1 MSTDF
6 SYGGK
11 QIVISGPIKPNGKD
25 MPSDARTRVESY
37 ADIASIPNPHVGL
50 KITVK
55 VDETNNN
62 KMTDYIV
69 KSLKANS
76 MGVAN
81 SLIDE
86 VVRYVDY
93 LGANGQGV
101 DTNNFATKEELGL
114 KADKTELHSHI
125 NKTVLDGI
133 TSTNVDNWNNKVDK
147 VEGKT
152 LTTNDY
158 TNEEKQTVASLK
170 ATVGDTSSGLVKDVK
185 DLKTN
190 GVSQDNINV
199 AIENYLQE
207 HPVSGG
213 ATAEQVAQIEA
224 NRTAI
229 GDENSGLV
237 KEVNNIKN
245 TELQNLNTAILRV
258 NETVGNKSEL
268 PVGDENI
275 IASINRIDGKTTTG
289 NGLTSEQAQ
298 RLQTAYEHS
307 QSDHVTMDEVN
318 AAISNA
324 QLGGGEVDTTSFA
337 TDLSLVGS
345 NLQLKNSNGALI
357 GSSVILPSSTGGT
370 AATNEVNFSVSSK
383 LGKIVQKIYS
393 DRPNC
398 IVSFISDDLY
408 MADYTKRDW
417 FKELG
422 CAYTIPVVCSRIN
435 SEGYPTLEQVL
446 ELQNDYGYEI
456 ASHTFNHVELDK
468 QTDEVMEREIKSSFE
483 FLNKNGLR
491 CENFMIPYGK
501 YNNKVLAVASKYYR
515 STRSSEEDYNS
526 IGLDTTHI
534 KSFWIDQYKTT
545 DLEGQKARVDNAFEN
560 GLWLI
565 FSMHTGMMQSSEF
578 TDMVKPLIEYINSKN
593 IPIMTVSKALD
604 YFQNP
609 IEVSSITS
617 AGVRTRHFYINAKG
631 EIKSDEIS
639 LLSNKVLEQENT
651 IKVLTSK
658 QNDIISRLTALEQN
672 EGGAIPVQSVSINN
686 TPITVQINKSK
697 KLTCTVLPSTAT
709 DKTVVW
715 SGDNDT
721 IATIT
726 SDGTIT
732 GNQLGTVNI
741 TVTTNDGNKTDTVSV
756 EVVET
761 HVSSENFRT
770 LTLDGSET
778 WSEDTSFTNHG
789 STYDTSVF
797 RTPTPTW
804 CDGTAINF
812 SKYSR
817 DFKEVNFK
825 VVPGL
830 STRDMYSTYHD
841 NAIIVRDDYIYVEI
855 KNSLLSTTGVNGFKN
870 YLNSNNIS
878 VDIRTKVYNKKYIT
892 IDGYSGLSILNF
904 TNISNGVF
912 HAYLTIDKSLTN
924 FGVTTSISEQLNWID
939 YDNRNFDKTVKDIFT
954 YNSSNLF
961 IGIDANKLSEFT
973 IEALNQYLNVNPIV
987 IELTLS

>member
-1 MSTDF
+1 MLINNKSLIKTINKLNLTDDEREKF
-6 SYGGK
+6 NKISEDDKGNFVYNGK
-11 QIVISGPIKPNGKD
+11 PVIS
-25 MPSDARTRVESY
+25 
-37 ADIASIPNPHVGL
+37 
-50 KITVK
+50 
-55 VDETNNN
+55 
-62 KMTDYIV
+62 
-69 KSLKANS
+69 
-76 MGVAN
+76 
-81 SLIDE
+81 
-86 VVRYVDY
+86 
-93 LGANGQGV
+93 
-101 DTNNFATKEELGL
+101 
-114 KADKTELHSHI
+114 
-125 NKTVLDGI
+125 
-133 TSTNVDNWNNKVDK
+133 
-147 VEGKT
+147 
-152 LTTNDY
+152 
-158 TNEEKQTVASLK
+158 
-170 ATVGDTSSGLVKDVK
+170 
-185 DLKTN
+185 
-190 GVSQDNINV
+190 
-199 AIENYLQE
+199 
-207 HPVSGG
+207 G
-213 ATAEQVAQIEA
+213 ATAEQVQ
-224 NRTAI
+224 
-229 GDENSGLV
+229 
-237 KEVNNIKN
+237 
-245 TELQNLNTAILRV
+245 Q
-258 NETVGNKSEL
+258 
-268 PVGDENI
+268 
-275 IASINRIDGKTTTG
+275 
-289 NGLTSEQAQ
+289 
-298 RLQTAYEHS
+298 LQTAYEHS

-318 AAISNA
+318 VAISNA
-324 QLGGGEVDTTSFA
+324 QLDGGEVDTTSFA
-337 TDLSLVGS
+337 SDLSLTGS

-357 GSSVILPSSTGGT
+357 GSSVILPSSTGE
-370 AATNEVNFSVSSK
+370 AAVTNEVNFSVSSK
-383 LGKIVQKIYS
+383 LGKIVQNVYS

-456 ASHTFNHVELDK
+456 ASHTFNHVSLDK
-468 QTDEVMEREIKSSFE
+468 QTDEVMEKELKSSFE

-491 CENFMIPYGK
+491 CENFMIPYGA

-515 STRSSEEDYNS
+515 SIRSSEEDYNS
-526 IGLDTTHI
+526 IGLDTTRL
-534 KSFWIDQYKTT
+534 KSFWIDRYKTA
-545 DLEGQKARVDNAFEN
+545 DLEGQKTRVDSAFEN

-565 FSMHTGMMQSSEF
+565 FSMHTGAMAESEF

-672 EGGAIPVQSVSINN
+672 EGGAIAVQSVSINN

-715 SGDNDT
+715 SGDNDS

-741 TVTTNDGNKTDTVSV
+741 TVTTNDGNKTATVSV
-756 EVVET
+756 EVVES
-761 HVSSENFRT
+761 HVSSEDFRT
-770 LTLDGSET
+770 LTLNGSEA
-778 WSEDTSFTNHG
+778 WSEESFANHG
-789 STYDTSVF
+789 SAYDTSVF
-797 RTPTPTW
+797 KTSTPTW
-804 CDGTAINF
+804 CDGTNIADT
-812 SKYSR
+812 KYSR
-817 DFKEVNFK
+817 DFKEVNFT

-830 STRDMYSTYHD
+830 STADMYSTYHD

-892 IDGYSGLSILNF
+892 IDGYSGLTTLNF

-912 HAYLTIDKSLTN
+912 HAYLTLDPSLTN
-924 FGVTTSISEQLNWID
+924 FGVTTSISEQLNWIEF
-939 YDNRNFDKTVKDIFT
+939 DNRDFDKTVKDIFT
-954 YNSSNLF
+954 YSGNNLF

-973 IEALNQYLNVNPIV
+973 IEALNQYLNENPIV
-987 IELTLS
+987 IELTLR

>member
-1 MSTDF
+1 MSDNLTA
-6 SYGGK
+6 SLSVG
-11 QIVISGPIKPNGKD
+11 VIYSGDGSGLTAEQEEQLNKIPMIEQSVEEITNELNTKANA
-25 MPSDARTRVESY
+25 SDIPTNTSELNNDSGFLT
-37 ADIASIPNPHVGL
+37 SIPSEYV
-50 KITVK
+50 T
-55 VDETNNN
+55 ETEMNEA
-62 KMTDYIV
+62 I
-69 KSLKANS
+69 AN
-76 MGVAN
+76 V
-81 SLIDE
+81 
-86 VVRYVDY
+86 
-93 LGANGQGV
+93 
-101 DTNNFATKEELGL
+101 
-114 KADKTELHSHI
+114 
-125 NKTVLDGI
+125 
-133 TSTNVDNWNNKVDK
+133 
-147 VEGKT
+147 
-152 LTTNDY
+152 
-158 TNEEKQTVASLK
+158 
-170 ATVGDTSSGLVKDVK
+170 SSG
-185 DLKTN
+185 
-190 GVSQDNINV
+190 GSVSQEDINTAV
-199 AIENYLQE
+199 NNYLTE

-213 ATAEQVAQIEA
+213 ATTEQAAQIQA
-224 NRTAI
+224 NKTAVQT
-229 GDENSGLV
+229 L
-237 KEVNNIKN
+237 
-245 TELQNLNTAILRV
+245 
-258 NETVGNKSEL
+258 ETL
-268 PVGDENI
+268 VGDESGLPSGDANV
-275 IASINRIDGKTTTG
+275 IASINRIDSKPLEPINYT
-289 NGLTSEQAQ
+289 L
-298 RLQTAYEHS
+298 
-307 QSDHVTMDEVN
+307 
-318 AAISNA
+318 
-324 QLGGGEVDTTSFA
+324 
-337 TDLSLVGS
+337 GS
-345 NLQLKNSNGALI
+345 NVSKTIQRINS
-357 GSSVILPSSTGGT
+357 
-370 AATNEVNFSVSSK
+370 
-383 LGKIVQKIYS
+383 
-393 DRPNC
+393 DMPNC

-408 MADYTKRDW
+408 MADYTKKDW

-435 SEGYPTLEQVL
+435 SDGYPTLEQVL

-456 ASHTFNHVELDK
+456 ASHTFNHVQLDK
-468 QTDEVMEREIKSSFE
+468 QTDEVMEEELKSSFE

-491 CENFMIPYGK
+491 CENFMIPYGA

-515 STRSSEEDYNS
+515 SIRSSEEDYNS
-526 IGLDTTHI
+526 IGLDTTRI
-534 KSFWIDQYKTT
+534 KSFWIDRYKTT

-565 FSMHTGMMQSSEF
+565 FSMHTGTMAESEF

-631 EIKSDEIS
+631 EIISDEIT
-639 LLSNKVLEQENT
+639 LLSNKILEQENT

-658 QNDIISRLTALEQN
+658 QNDIISRLTVLEQN
-672 EGGAIPVQSVSINN
+672 TGGTVYVQSVSINN

-715 SGDNDT
+715 SGDNDS

-756 EVVET
+756 EVVEN
-761 HVSSENFRT
+761 HVSSEDFRT

-778 WSEDTSFTNHG
+778 WSEDTSFPNHG

-797 RTPTPTW
+797 RTSTPSW
-804 CDGTAINF
+804 CDGTPMSYA
-812 SKYSR
+812 KYSR
-817 DFKEVNFK
+817 DFKEVNFT

-830 STRDMYSTYHD
+830 STTDMYNTYHD
-841 NAIIVRDDYIYVEI
+841 NAIIVRNDYIYVEI

-892 IDGYSGLSILNF
+892 IDGYSGLAVLNF

-912 HAYLTIDKSLTN
+912 HAYLTLNSKLNN
-924 FGVTTSISEQLNWID
+924 FGATTSISEQLNWID

-954 YNSSNLF
+954 YNGGNLF

-973 IEALNQYLNVNPIV
+973 IEALNQYLNENPIV
-987 IELTLS
+987 IELTLR

>member
-1 MSTDF
+1 MTTDF
-6 SYGGK
+6 TYSGK
-11 QIVISGPIKPNGKD
+11 QILSNGPFKPNGKD
-25 MPSDARTRVESY
+25 MPNDARTRVESY
-37 ADIASIPNPHVGL
+37 ADIVSIPNPYVGL

-76 MGVAN
+76 MGAPN
-81 SLIDE
+81 SAIDE
-86 VVRYVDY
+86 VVRYADY
-93 LGANGQGV
+93 LGV
-101 DTNNFATKEELGL
+101 
-114 KADKTELHSHI
+114 S
-125 NKTVLDGI
+125 
-133 TSTNVDNWNNKVDK
+133 
-147 VEGKT
+147 
-152 LTTNDY
+152 
-158 TNEEKQTVASLK
+158 
-170 ATVGDTSSGLVKDVK
+170 SSG
-185 DLKTN
+185 
-190 GVSQDNINV
+190 
-199 AIENYLQE
+199 
-207 HPVSGG
+207 GG
-213 ATAEQVAQIEA
+213 TSA
-224 NRTAI
+224 
-229 GDENSGLV
+229 G
-237 KEVNNIKN
+237 
-245 TELQNLNTAILRV
+245 
-258 NETVGNKSEL
+258 
-268 PVGDENI
+268 
-275 IASINRIDGKTTTG
+275 TG
-289 NGLTSEQAQ
+289 AGLTSEQAQ
-298 RLQTAYEHS
+298 QLQTAYEHS

-345 NLQLKNSNGALI
+345 SLQLKNSNGALI

-383 LGKIVQKIYS
+383 LGKIVQKVYS
-393 DRPNC
+393 DRPKC

-435 SEGYPTLEQVL
+435 SDGYPTLEQVL

-456 ASHTFNHVELDK
+456 ASHTFNHVDLSK
-468 QTDEVMEREIKSSFE
+468 QTDEVMEKEIKSSFE

-491 CENFMIPYGK
+491 CENFMIPFGG

-534 KSFWIDQYKTT
+534 KSFWIDRYKTT
-545 DLEGQKARVDNAFEN
+545 DLEGQKIRVDNAFEN

-565 FSMHTGMMQSSEF
+565 FSMHTGTMGESEF

-672 EGGAIPVQSVSINN
+672 TGGGVISVQSVSIDN

-715 SGDNDT
+715 SGDNDS

-726 SDGTIT
+726 SNGTIT

-756 EVVET
+756 EVVES
-761 HVSSENFRT
+761 HISSEDFRT
-770 LTLDGSET
+770 LTLDGSED
-778 WSEDTSFTNHG
+778 WSEDTSFVNHG

-797 RTPTPTW
+797 RTPTPAW
-804 CDGTAINF
+804 CDGTKMAYA
-812 SKYSR
+812 KYSR
-817 DFKEVNFK
+817 DFKEVNFT

-830 STRDMYSTYHD
+830 TTVDMYNTYHD

-878 VDIRTKVYNKKYIT
+878 IDIRTKVYNKKYIT
-892 IDGYSGLSILNF
+892 IDGHSGLAVLNF

-912 HAYLTIDKSLTN
+912 HAYLTLDPSLNN

-954 YNSSNLF
+954 YNNNNLF
-961 IGIDANKLSEFT
+961 IGIDADKLSEFT
-973 IEALNQYLNVNPIV
+973 IAALNQYLNENPIV
-987 IELTLS
+987 IELTLR

>member
-1 MSTDF
+1 MTTDF
-6 SYGGK
+6 NYNNKTIDSG
-11 QIVISGPIKPNGKD
+11 GPIKPSGTD
-25 MPSDARTRVESY
+25 QPGDPRTRVDFYS
-37 ADIASIPNPHVGL
+37 DIKLIPNPYVGMI
-50 KITVK
+50 ITVK
-55 VDETNNN
+55 TDETNQN
-62 KMTDYIV
+62 KMTDYKV
-69 KSLKANS
+69 LSLKANS
-76 MGVAN
+76 LGVAN
-81 SLIDE
+81 S
-86 VVRYVDY
+86 VVDQVQRYVDY
-93 LGANGQGV
+93 LGASSGGSV
-101 DTNNFATKEELGL
+101 DLSGYATKDELNT
-114 KADKTELHSHI
+114 KANTSDIPTNTSELYNDSGFLTSIPSEYVTETEMNEAI
-125 NKTVLDGI
+125 A
-133 TSTNVDNWNNKVDK
+133 NV
-147 VEGKT
+147 
-152 LTTNDY
+152 
-158 TNEEKQTVASLK
+158 
-170 ATVGDTSSGLVKDVK
+170 SSG
-185 DLKTN
+185 
-190 GVSQDNINV
+190 GSVSQEEINTAV
-199 AIENYLQE
+199 NNYLTE
-207 HPVSGG
+207 HPVSSG
-213 ATAEQVAQIEA
+213 ATAEQASQIQA
-224 NRTAI
+224 NKTAI
-229 GDENSGLV
+229 GDANSGLI
-237 KEVNNIKN
+237 KEINDIKN
-245 TELQNLNTAILRV
+245 TELQNLNTTIQEV
-258 NETVGNKSEL
+258 NETLGNKTGL
-268 PVGDENI
+268 PSGDSNV
-275 IASINRIDGKTTTG
+275 IASINRIDSKPLEPINYT
-289 NGLTSEQAQ
+289 L
-298 RLQTAYEHS
+298 
-307 QSDHVTMDEVN
+307 
-318 AAISNA
+318 
-324 QLGGGEVDTTSFA
+324 
-337 TDLSLVGS
+337 GS
-345 NLQLKNSNGALI
+345 NVSKTIQRINSNM
-357 GSSVILPSSTGGT
+357 
-370 AATNEVNFSVSSK
+370 
-383 LGKIVQKIYS
+383 
-393 DRPNC
+393 PNC

-408 MADYTKRDW
+408 MADYTKKDW

-435 SEGYPTLEQVL
+435 SDGYPTLEQVL
-446 ELQNDYGYEI
+446 ELQNNYGYEI

-468 QTDEVMEREIKSSFE
+468 QTDEVMEEEIKSSFE

-491 CENFMIPYGK
+491 CENFMIPFGK

-515 STRSSEEDYNS
+515 SIRSSEEDYNS

-534 KSFWIDQYKTT
+534 KSFWIDRYKTT

-565 FSMHTGMMQSSEF
+565 FSMHTGTMAESEF
-578 TDMVKPLIEYINSKN
+578 TDMVKPLIEYVNSKN

-617 AGVRTRHFYINAKG
+617 AGIRTRHFCINAKG
-631 EIKSDEIS
+631 EIISDEIT
-639 LLSNKVLEQENT
+639 LLSNKILEQENT

-672 EGGAIPVQSVSINN
+672 TGGAVYVQSVSINN

-715 SGDNDT
+715 SGDNDS

-756 EVVET
+756 EVVES
-761 HVSSENFRT
+761 HVSSEDFRT

-778 WSEDTSFTNHG
+778 WSEDTSFPNHG

-797 RTPTPTW
+797 RTPTPSW
-804 CDGTAINF
+804 CDGTKINDF
-812 SKYSR
+812 KYSR
-817 DFKEVNFK
+817 DFKEVNFT

-830 STRDMYSTYHD
+830 STSDMYSTYHD

-892 IDGYSGLSILNF
+892 IDGYSGLATLNF

-912 HAYLTIDKSLTN
+912 HAYLKIDSRLNN
-924 FGVTTSISEQLNWID
+924 FGVTTSISDQLNWID

-954 YNSSNLF
+954 YSGGNLF

-973 IEALNQYLNVNPIV
+973 IEALNQYLNENPIV
-987 IELTLS
+987 IELTLR

>member
-1 MSTDF
+1 MATDF
-6 SYGGK
+6 NYNNKTIDSG
-11 QIVISGPIKPNGKD
+11 GPIKPSGTD
-25 MPSDARTRVESY
+25 QPGDPRTRVDFYS
-37 ADIASIPNPHVGL
+37 DIKLIPNPYVGMI
-50 KITVK
+50 ITVK
-55 VDETNNN
+55 TDETNQN
-62 KMTDYIV
+62 KMTDYKV
-69 KSLKANS
+69 LSLKANTL
-76 MGVAN
+76 GIAN
-81 SLIDE
+81 SVIDR
-86 VVRYVDY
+86 VQRYVEY
-93 LGANGQGV
+93 LGASSGGSV
-101 DTNNFATKEELGL
+101 DLSGYATKDELNT
-114 KADKTELHSHI
+114 KANTSDIPTNTSELYNDSGFLTSIPSEYVTETEMNEAI
-125 NKTVLDGI
+125 A
-133 TSTNVDNWNNKVDK
+133 NV
-147 VEGKT
+147 
-152 LTTNDY
+152 
-158 TNEEKQTVASLK
+158 
-170 ATVGDTSSGLVKDVK
+170 SSG
-185 DLKTN
+185 
-190 GVSQDNINV
+190 GSVSQEDINTAV
-199 AIENYLQE
+199 NNYLTE
-207 HPVSGG
+207 HPVSSG
-213 ATAEQVAQIEA
+213 ATAEQASQIQA
-224 NRTAI
+224 NKTAI
-229 GDENSGLV
+229 GDANSGLI
-237 KEVNNIKN
+237 KEINDIKN
-245 TELQNLNTAILRV
+245 TELQNLNTAIQEV
-258 NETVGNKSEL
+258 NETLGDKTGL
-268 PVGDENI
+268 PSGDSNV
-275 IASINRIDGKTTTG
+275 IASINRIDSKPLEPINYT
-289 NGLTSEQAQ
+289 L
-298 RLQTAYEHS
+298 
-307 QSDHVTMDEVN
+307 
-318 AAISNA
+318 
-324 QLGGGEVDTTSFA
+324 
-337 TDLSLVGS
+337 GS
-345 NLQLKNSNGALI
+345 NVSKTIQRINSNM
-357 GSSVILPSSTGGT
+357 
-370 AATNEVNFSVSSK
+370 
-383 LGKIVQKIYS
+383 
-393 DRPNC
+393 PNC

-408 MADYTKRDW
+408 MADYTKKDW

-435 SEGYPTLEQVL
+435 SDSYPTLEQVL

-456 ASHTFNHVELDK
+456 ASHTFNHVDLTN
-468 QTDEVMEREIKSSFE
+468 QTDEAMEEELKSSFE

-491 CENFMIPYGK
+491 CENFMIPFGK

-515 STRSSEEDYNS
+515 SIRSSEEDYNS

-534 KSFWIDQYKTT
+534 KSFWIDRYKTT
-545 DLEGQKARVDNAFEN
+545 DLEGQKTRVDNAFEN

-565 FSMHTGMMQSSEF
+565 FSMHTGTMGESEF

-639 LLSNKVLEQENT
+639 LLSNKILEQENT

-672 EGGAIPVQSVSINN
+672 TGGAINVQSVSINN

-715 SGDNDT
+715 SGDNDS

-756 EVVET
+756 EVVES
-761 HVSSENFRT
+761 HVSSGNFRT

-778 WSEDTSFTNHG
+778 WSEEKFPNHG

-797 RTPTPTW
+797 KTPTPSW
-804 CDGTAINF
+804 CDGTKMEYA
-812 SKYSR
+812 KYSR
-817 DFKEVNFK
+817 DFKEVNFT

-830 STRDMYSTYHD
+830 TTSDMYNTYHD
-841 NAIIVRDDYIYVEI
+841 NAIIVRDDHIYVEI

-892 IDGYSGLSILNF
+892 IDGHCGLATVNF
-904 TNISNGVF
+904 TNVSNGVF
-912 HAYLTIDKSLTN
+912 HAYLPMNNKLNN
-924 FGVTTSISEQLNWID
+924 FGPTTSISEQLNWID

-954 YNSSNLF
+954 YYGGNLF

-973 IEALNQYLNVNPIV
+973 ISALNQYLNENPIV

>member
-6 SYGGK
+6 NYNNK
-11 QIVISGPIKPNGKD
+11 AIVASGPFKPSGKD
-25 MPSDARTRVESY
+25 MPVDARTRVETY
-37 ADIASIPNPHVGL
+37 ADITSIPNPHVGL

-55 VDETNNN
+55 ADETNGN

-76 MGVAN
+76 MGAVDSAV
-81 SLIDE
+81 DE

-93 LGANGQGV
+93 LGAG
-101 DTNNFATKEELGL
+101 
-114 KADKTELHSHI
+114 S
-125 NKTVLDGI
+125 
-133 TSTNVDNWNNKVDK
+133 
-147 VEGKT
+147 
-152 LTTNDY
+152 
-158 TNEEKQTVASLK
+158 
-170 ATVGDTSSGLVKDVK
+170 
-185 DLKTN
+185 
-190 GVSQDNINV
+190 VSQDDINTAV
-199 AIENYLQE
+199 NDYLTQ

-213 ATAEQVAQIEA
+213 AT
-224 NRTAI
+224 
-229 GDENSGLV
+229 
-237 KEVNNIKN
+237 
-245 TELQNLNTAILRV
+245 
-258 NETVGNKSEL
+258 
-268 PVGDENI
+268 P
-275 IASINRIDGKTTTG
+275 
-289 NGLTSEQAQ
+289 EQAQ
-298 RLQTAYEHS
+298 QLQTAYEHS

-318 AAISNA
+318 VAIANA

-337 TDLSLVGS
+337 TDLSLTGS
-345 NLQLKNSNGALI
+345 SLQLKNSNGALI
-357 GSSVILPSSTGGT
+357 GSSVILPSSTGET
-370 AATNEVNFSVSSK
+370 AVTNEVNFSVSSK
-383 LGKIVQKIYS
+383 LGKIVQNVYS

-435 SEGYPTLEQVL
+435 SDGYPTLEQVL

-456 ASHTFNHVELDK
+456 ASHTFNHVDLSK
-468 QTDEVMEREIKSSFE
+468 QTDEVMEKELKSSFE

-491 CENFMIPYGK
+491 CENFMIPFGG

-534 KSFWIDQYKTT
+534 KSFWIDRYKTT

-565 FSMHTGMMQSSEF
+565 FSMHTGTMGESEF

-639 LLSNKVLEQENT
+639 LLSNKVLEQEDT
-651 IKVLTSK
+651 IKILTSK

-672 EGGAIPVQSVSINN
+672 AGGAIAVQSVSINN
-686 TPITVQINKSK
+686 TPIKVQINKSK

-715 SGDNDT
+715 SGDNDS

-732 GNQLGTVNI
+732 GKQLGTVNI
-741 TVTTNDGNKTDTVSV
+741 TVTTNDGNKTATVSV
-756 EVVET
+756 EVVENY
-761 HVSSENFRT
+761 VSSENFRT

-778 WSEDTSFTNHG
+778 WTEDTTFPNHG

-797 RTPTPTW
+797 RTPTPSW
-804 CDGTAINF
+804 CDGTKIIY
-812 SKYSR
+812 SKISR
-817 DFKEVNFK
+817 DFKEVNFT

-830 STRDMYSTYHD
+830 STGDMYSTYHD
-841 NAIIVRDDYIYVEI
+841 NAIIVRNDYIYVEI

-878 VDIRTKVYNKKYIT
+878 VDIRIKVYNKKYIT
-892 IDGYSGLSILNF
+892 IDGYSGLKILNF

-912 HAYLTIDKSLTN
+912 HAYLSLDPSLSN
-924 FGVTTSISEQLNWID
+924 FGLTTSISEQLNWID
-939 YDNRNFDKTVKDIFT
+939 YDDRNFDKTVKDIFT
-954 YNSSNLF
+954 YNSGNLF

-973 IEALNQYLNVNPIV
+973 IEALNQYLNENPIV